1 MPLRPILLCGMQHSH
16 AAVRRSAEQTRKR
29 HRLLSGVSCRSAG
42 AQTVQG
48 ADAHNPHLARTS
60 RSVRNSKESI
70 MKASLK
76 SGLAALVFAAT
87 LSSPVYA
94 QHGHGGGHGGGWGLG
109 GLVVGAA
116 IFGLAAQSAYQYSY
130 PYPYQNP
137 YPSPYE
143 PPAPIYVQ
151 PAYVQPPQQ
160 AMAVPAMASWYFC
173 RDSQA
178 YYPYV
183 QSCAAGWE
191 RVPASPLGQ

>member
-1 MPLRPILLCGMQHSH
+1 
-16 AAVRRSAEQTRKR
+16 
-29 HRLLSGVSCRSAG
+29 
-42 AQTVQG
+42 
-48 ADAHNPHLARTS
+48 
-60 RSVRNSKESI
+60 
-70 MKASLK
+70 MKAS
-76 SGLAALVFAAT
+76 SALAVLAFAVT

-116 IFGLAAQSAYQYSY
+116 IFGLAAQSAYQSSYAYS
-130 PYPYQNP
+130 YPYQNP
-137 YPSPYE
+137 DPYPYE
-143 PPAPIYVQ
+143 SPMPIYVQ
-151 PAYVQPPQQ
+151 PTYVQAPQQ

-191 RVPASPLGQ
+191 RVPATPPGQ